1 MCSHGGCGGY
11 VAPRLADARPRFG
24 KEHVGLIAVRARCEA
39 GGRRLSIGALTRP
52 LLCPLPSQTAEA
64 IRHFLVIQGNGA
76 RLSTGRLL
84 LPFRQLGEQPALCPF
99 GCSDALRD
107 ELCPRPA
114 QAERSEEHTSELQSI
129 MRIPYAVFCLKK

>member
-1 MCSHGGCGGY
+1 M
-11 VAPRLADARPRFG
+11 
-24 KEHVGLIAVRARCEA
+24 
-39 GGRRLSIGALTRP
+39 TRP

-84 LPFRQLGEQPALCPF
+84 LPFRQLGEQPAPSPF

-107 ELCPRPA
+107 ELCPRRA
-114 QAERSEEHTSELQSI
+114 QAEQGLRGCHRLSAFWPAVRLPVGEYLFGWRMLELGNYGVG
-129 MRIPYAVFCLKK
+129 PF